1 MDECEAQ
8 RGYGDIGNGTVMG
21 ITEISVRKPAFPVVA
36 SLVFK
41 GMKVKGVPCIG
52 LFLSYDEETESFV
65 LPSSATNTKSVSL
78 GFIDAQGLSMEI
90 VMDEEGWE
98 EDARRSFALG
108 GPVWSPISEILNNR
122 HIYGIPIES
131 EVSRIFEQN
140 PIASFLFDDE
150 GTVIPSPTVVY
161 NGAYSAE
168 IAAAVGI
175 GKSRASPY
183 ASLGP
188 NYYFGTFEYA
198 RRFAVATLD
207 GKKRV
212 VNGNTITRNNSGVYE
227 EGSIAR
233 YVLMEGRI
241 RLKTDASCID
251 TVIVPKEKYGGA
263 AYVTKDYDNFELV
276 DFAKIDT
283 KKVSSANDAEKAT
296 LV

>member
-8 RGYGDIGNGTVMG
+8 RDYGDIGNGTVMG
-21 ITEISVRKPAFPVVA
+21 ITEISAKKPSFPVVA

-41 GMKVKGVPCIG
+41 GMMVNGVPCIG
-52 LFLSYDEETESFV
+52 LLLSYDRETGSFV
-65 LPSSATNTKSVSL
+65 LPSSSKNTNNVNL
-78 GFIDAQGLSMEI
+78 GFIDAGGLSMEI
-90 VMDEEGWE
+90 MMDE
-98 EDARRSFALG
+98 DAWNENASRFFALDR
-108 GPVWSPISEILNNR
+108 PTWSPISEILNNR
-122 HIYGIPIES
+122 HIYGIPIEN
-131 EVSRIFEQN
+131 EVSIIFEQN
-140 PIASFLFDDE
+140 PIAAFLFDDE

-212 VNGNTITRNNSGVYE
+212 VNGTTITRNYSGVYKE
-227 EGSIAR
+227 ASIAR

-241 RLKTDASCID
+241 KINTDASCID

-263 AYVTKDYDNFELV
+263 AYVTKNYDNFELV
-276 DFAKIDT
+276 DFTKLDT
-283 KKVSSANDAEKAT
+283 KKVTNVNDADRAT